1 MAYHLAIYLSA
12 HGFGHIG
19 QTAPVIDSLARSLP
33 DVRLTILTAAPAFK
47 IAERFGQS
55 HTLIHN
61 ENDVGMQQS
70 NALEVDVP
78 GSWIAYQAFHEAWTE
93 KVRAEARRLE
103 QLRPDLVLV
112 NVPYLPLAAARLAEI
127 PAVAICSL
135 DWAGIFAHYFASHGE
150 PAGRILAEM
159 QAAYESALCFLQPE
173 PSMAMP
179 HLGNTKAIGPIAQV
193 GRNCRSVV
201 EKQIGLA
208 SGERL
213 VMVSLGGM
221 EFRPPIED
229 WPALVGLRLIVP
241 ASWKSRHPQT
251 VAFEDLGIPF
261 IDALASSDLLIA
273 KPGYGSFVEAVCH
286 GIPVLYIERANW
298 PEADA
303 MIGWLLRYG
312 VCARLSPTDLKQ
324 GTLVDAVTALLV
336 KPQASP
342 RAPTGAA
349 EAAEEIIAILAQ
361 RSPSSHRSG
370 RIDIP
375 QTESSR

>member
-19 QTAPVIDSLARSLP
+19 QTAPVVDALAPRLP
-33 DVRLTILTAAPAFK
+33 DVKLTILTAAPAFK
-47 IAERFGQS
+47 IAERFHLN

-61 ENDVGMQQS
+61 ENDVGMRQS
-70 NALEVDVP
+70 NALEVDIP
-78 GSWIAYQAFHEAWTE
+78 GSWIAYRAFHETWTE

-127 PAVAICSL
+127 PAVAMCSL
-135 DWAGIFAHYFASHGE
+135 DWAGIFAHYFASRGE
-150 PAGRILAEM
+150 PAARILEEM
-159 QAAYESALCFLQPE
+159 QTAYESAVCFLRPE

-201 EKQIGLA
+201 ERQIGLG

-221 EFRPPIED
+221 DFRPPIED
-229 WPALVGLRLIVP
+229 WPALEGLRLIVP
-241 ASWKSRHPQT
+241 ASWESRHPQT

-273 KPGYGSFVEAVCH
+273 KPGYGSFVEAMCH
-286 GIPVLYIERANW
+286 GIPVLYVERANW
-298 PEADA
+298 PEADDI
-303 MIGWLLRYG
+303 IGWLRRYG
-312 VCARLSPTDLKQ
+312 VCARLNPTDLRR
-324 GTLVDAVTALLV
+324 GTLVDAVTDLLI
-336 KPQASP
+336 KPQAPP

-349 EAAEEIIAILAQ
+349 EAAEEIIAILKQ
-361 RSPSSHRSG
+361 TRPSSRRFG
-370 RIDIP
+370 RTDIP
-375 QTESSR
+375 QRASSK

>member
-1 MAYHLAIYLSA
+1 MAHHLAIYLSA

-19 QTAPVIDSLARSLP
+19 QTAPVIDALARRLP

-47 IAERFGQS
+47 IAERFGQR
-55 HTLIHN
+55 HTLIYN

-70 NALEVDVP
+70 SALEVDVG
-78 GSWIAYQAFHEAWTE
+78 GSWSAYGAFHAAWNE
-93 KVRAEARRLE
+93 KVRVEARRLE
-103 QLRPDLVLV
+103 QLRPDLVLA
-112 NVPYLPLAAARLAEI
+112 NVPYLPLAAARAAEI
-127 PAVAICSL
+127 PAVAMCSL
-135 DWAGIFAHYFASHGE
+135 DWAGIFAHYFASRGE
-150 PAGRILAEM
+150 PAQRILGEM
-159 QAAYESALCFLQPE
+159 QAAYESAVRFLRPE

-193 GRNCRSVV
+193 GRSARSIV
-201 EKQIGLA
+201 EERVGLRA
-208 SGERL
+208 DERL

-229 WPALVGLRLIVP
+229 WPSLEGLRLIVP
-241 ASWKSRHPQT
+241 GSWKSRHPQT
-251 VAFEDLGIPF
+251 VAFEDLGMPF

-303 MIGWLLRYG
+303 MIGWLRRYG
-312 VCARLSPTDLKQ
+312 VCARLSPTDLKL
-324 GTLVDAVTALLV
+324 GALVDAVTVLLV
-336 KPQASP
+336 KPQVSP

-375 QTESSR
+375 QKESSR